1 MLGSRS
7 TDVRGGIGG
16 WHGRALIAGDQLPLS
31 VGRAG
36 ERAEVRLCGLDLRP
50 RPRIRAV
57 LGPQHDHFPEDEVAA
72 FFAGEYKVGPS
83 ADRMGM
89 RLTGRPVRHSKGF
102 DIPSDGIAP
111 GAIQVPGNGQP
122 VVLLA
127 DRQTTGGYPKIA
139 TVISAD
145 LPALSRLPI
154 GARVGFEAVTVEEAE
169 AARREHLAMLA
180 GLKDK
185 IVSVDEMV
193 TDIAPRLHAYN
204 LISGIVDAAA

>member
-1 MLGSRS
+1 
-7 TDVRGGIGG
+7 
-16 WHGRALIAGDQLPLS
+16 
-31 VGRAG
+31 
-36 ERAEVRLCGLDLRP
+36 
-50 RPRIRAV
+50 
-57 LGPQHDHFPEDEVAA
+57 
-72 FFAGEYKVGPS
+72 
-83 ADRMGM
+83 MGM

-122 VVLLA
+122 IVLLA

-154 GARVGFEAVTVEEAE
+154 GARVALRGGHRRGSRSG
-169 AARREHLAMLA
+169 AARASRDARGA
-180 GLKDK
+180 QGQDR
-185 IVSVDEMV
+185 IVDEMV
-193 TDIAPRLHAYN
+193 TDIAPRLHACN